1 LEHDPP
7 VVMISFVDPGPM
19 GFDELQPGQVFEA
32 GPRVIDRSDIDA
44 FTRLSGDRTALH
56 CDDDYARTTPF
67 GAVVAH
73 GVLVLAV
80 GTGLAYDT
88 GIFLGTVLAVRSMEL
103 SFERPVFPG
112 DSLSLR
118 LEVTAKDSQPRIDRG
133 RVAFGVR
140 LTNQH
145 GKAAALGTWTLIMRR
160 SGEPTPPPV

>member
-1 LEHDPP
+1 
-7 VVMISFVDPGPM
+7 MS
-19 GFDELQPGQVFEA
+19 FDELQPGQAFEA

-56 CDDDYARTTPF
+56 CDDDYARSTPF

-112 DSLSLR
+112 DALSLR
-118 LEVTAKDSQPRIDRG
+118 LEVMSKESQPRVDRG
-133 RVAFGVR
+133 RVSFGVR

-160 SGEPTPPPV
+160 SVESDSPPV

>member
-1 LEHDPP
+1 
-7 VVMISFVDPGPM
+7 MISAVTNGPM
-19 GFDELQPGQVFEA
+19 CFEELQPGQVFEA

-73 GVLVLAV
+73 GVLALAV

-88 GIFLGTVLAVRSMEL
+88 GIFHGTVLAVRSMEI

-112 DSLSLR
+112 DSLTLR
-118 LEVTAKDSQPRIDRG
+118 LEVASKDNQPRVDRG
-133 RVAFGVR
+133 RVEFGVR

-145 GKAAALGTWTLIMRR
+145 GKTAALGTWTLIMRR
-160 SGEPTPPPV
+160 SVESTDPPV